1 MATFGAETEKIFV
14 ETSKVVNSIFISA
27 RMLATHYWQ
36 RQGRVHMEADEFQK
50 HLDEMHRHE
59 GIFWDMGTEED
70 EIRKQLRDI
79 QTSLE
84 VVTAP
89 CFKEPMKVYS
99 ILTMHWKSTA
109 NKALQRTPA
118 GGRR

>member
-1 MATFGAETEKIFV
+1 
-14 ETSKVVNSIFISA
+14 
-27 RMLATHYWQ
+27 
-36 RQGRVHMEADEFQK
+36 
-50 HLDEMHRHE
+50 
-59 GIFWDMGTEED
+59 MGTEED

-84 VVTAP
+84 IVTAP

-99 ILTMHWKSTA
+99 ILTMPWTWTA

-118 GGRR
+118 SGRR